1 MREIAEQK
9 YNSFNDV
16 AEERFYLF
24 SLEVFYV
31 PSVTQR
37 SVAVIS

>member
-1 MREIAEQK
+1 MREIAGRK

-16 AEERFYLF
+16 AERFYLF
-24 SLEVFYV
+24 SLEEFYV

-37 SVAVIS
+37 SVTVIS